1 MAWGRR
7 CDIGC
12 ESWPDDTAYKE
23 CPICGM
29 ETTRFSNLI
38 PLDEAEAK
46 AAKARV
52 EFEAYYEKHCEDLGQ
67 EVEGPLEAPRED
79 VEPCV

>member
-12 ESWPDDTAYKE
+12 ESWPDDLAYKE
-23 CPICGM
+23 CPICGQ

-38 PLDEAEAK
+38 PLDKIEAEDAMK
-46 AAKARV
+46 RIA
-52 EFEAYYEKHCEDLGQ
+52 FEAYYEKHCEDLDQ
-67 EVEGPLEAPRED
+67 SVEGPLEAPRED